1 MSLCT
6 WLKRAAVGVTVVLA
20 TATATT
26 ANAAPAPTTEP
37 SAVSASAPIGSPA
50 SASAVV
56 TLRYDDSRAGGW
68 EAAIAAGVA
77 SWNANVDN
85 VKLVE
90 AAPGT
95 RAEIVIVA
103 TTGWPQATLGPVRP
117 GRQVRV
123 ELGSQAVS
131 QGYDKTRI
139 AAHELGHS
147 LGLPDT
153 KPGPCSQLMS
163 GSSAGTAC
171 VNAIP
176 NATEQAR
183 VESAYANGAA
193 SRVAADGRT
202 LVDAP

>member
-1 MSLCT
+1 MPLGT
-6 WLKRAAVGVTVVLA
+6 WLKAGTSAAALVLA
-20 TATATT
+20 MAGAAT
-26 ANAAPAPTTEP
+26 AAPASEPPT
-37 SAVSASAPIGSPA
+37 AQA
-50 SASAVV
+50 AVV

-68 EAAIAAGVA
+68 ESAIAAGVA
-77 SWNANVDN
+77 SWNANVSN
-85 VKLVE
+85 VRLVE

-95 RAEIVIVA
+95 GAEIVIVA

-171 VNAIP
+171 TNAVP
-176 NATEQAR
+176 DATERSR
-183 VESAYANGAA
+183 VQSAYASG
-193 SRVAADGRT
+193 VAALVPAAGRT

>member
-1 MSLCT
+1 MPLGT
-6 WLKRAAVGVTVVLA
+6 WLKAGTSAAALTLA
-20 TATATT
+20 MASAAT
-26 ANAAPAPTTEP
+26 AAPAVEHPT
-37 SAVSASAPIGSPA
+37 AQA
-50 SASAVV
+50 AVV
-56 TLRYDDSRAGGW
+56 TLRYDDSRAAGW

-77 SWNANVDN
+77 SWNANVSN
-85 VKLVE
+85 VRLVE
-90 AAPGT
+90 AASGT
-95 RAEIVIVA
+95 GAEIVIVA

-171 VNAIP
+171 TNAVP
-176 NATEQAR
+176 NATERSR
-183 VESAYANGAA
+183 VQSAYASG
-193 SRVAADGRT
+193 VAALVPTDGRI
-202 LVDAP
+202 LIDAP

>member
-1 MSLCT
+1 MPLTLWIKAGTSATAL
-6 WLKRAAVGVTVVLA
+6 VLA
-20 TATATT
+20 TAG
-26 ANAAPAPTTEP
+26 
-37 SAVSASAPIGSPA
+37 VASADPA
-50 SASAVV
+50 VEQPHAKAAVV
-56 TLRYDDSRAGGW
+56 TLRYDDSRAAGW

-77 SWNANVDN
+77 SWNANVSN
-85 VKLVE
+85 VRLVE
-90 AAPGT
+90 AAPGGP
-95 RAEIVIVA
+95 AEIVIVA

-131 QGYDKTRI
+131 DGYNKTRI

-171 VNAIP
+171 TNAVP
-176 NATEQAR
+176 NATERSR
-183 VESAYANGAA
+183 VQSNYASAVAA
-193 SRVAADGRT
+193 SALVDGRT

>member
-1 MSLCT
+1 MLDSR
-6 WLKRAAVGVTVVLA
+6 WFKAAGVAAAITLA
-20 TATATT
+20 TATASH
-26 ANAAPAPTTEP
+26 AAPAPAST
-37 SAVSASAPIGSPA
+37 AVEGTAAA
-50 SASAVV
+50 V

-68 EAAIAAGVA
+68 EAAITAGVA
-77 SWNANVDN
+77 SWNANVAN

-95 RAEIVIVA
+95 RAEIQIVA
-103 TTGWPQATLGPVRP
+103 TSGWPQATLGPVRP
-117 GRQVRV
+117 GGLVRV
-123 ELGSQAVS
+123 ELGSQAVA

-163 GSSAGTAC
+163 GSTGGTSC
-171 VNAIP
+171 TNAVP
-176 NATEQAR
+176 NAVERSR
-183 VESAYANGAA
+183 VESAYARGLA
-193 SRVAADGRT
+193 SLTPTDGRM

>member
-1 MSLCT
+1 MPLGT
-6 WLKRAAVGVTVVLA
+6 WLKAGTSAAALVLA
-20 TATATT
+20 MASAATAAPESEQPT
-26 ANAAPAPTTEP
+26 AQA
-37 SAVSASAPIGSPA
+37 
-50 SASAVV
+50 AVV

-68 EAAIAAGVA
+68 EAAVAAGVA
-77 SWNANVDN
+77 SWNANVSN
-85 VKLVE
+85 VRLVE
-90 AAPGT
+90 AAPGAA
-95 RAEIVIVA
+95 AEIVIVA

-171 VNAIP
+171 TNAVP
-176 NATEQAR
+176 DATERSR
-183 VESAYANGAA
+183 VQSAYASGAA
-193 SRVAADGRT
+193 ALVRTDGRN
-202 LVDAP
+202 LIDAP

>member
-1 MSLCT
+1 M
-6 WLKRAAVGVTVVLA
+6 AGPA
-20 TATATT
+20 TAAT
-26 ANAAPAPTTEP
+26 APAGTP
-37 SAVSASAPIGSPA
+37 SAAQAT
-50 SASAVV
+50 V
-56 TLRYDDSRAGGW
+56 TLRYDDSRAAGW
-68 EAAIAAGVA
+68 ESAIAAGVA
-77 SWNANVDN
+77 SWNANVTN
-85 VKLVE
+85 VRLVE
-90 AAPGT
+90 AAPGAV
-95 RAEIVIVA
+95 AEIVIVA

-123 ELGSQAVS
+123 ELGSQAVD

-171 VNAIP
+171 TNATP
-176 NATEQAR
+176 NATERSRVQA
-183 VESAYANGAA
+183 AYASA
-193 SRVAADGRT
+193 VAALVPAGGRT

>member
-1 MSLCT
+1 MSLGT
-6 WLKRAAVGVTVVLA
+6 WLKAGTSAAALVLA
-20 TATATT
+20 AATAAT
-26 ANAAPAPTTEP
+26 AAPAPAAIPGT
-37 SAVSASAPIGSPA
+37 AAAA
-50 SASAVV
+50 V

-68 EAAIAAGVA
+68 ESAIAAGVA
-77 SWNANVDN
+77 SWNANVGN
-85 VKLVE
+85 VRLVK
-90 AAPGT
+90 AAPGV

-123 ELGSQAVS
+123 ELGAQAVD

-153 KPGPCSQLMS
+153 KPGPCTQLMS

-171 VNAIP
+171 TNAVP
-176 NATEQAR
+176 NATERSR
-183 VESAYANGAA
+183 VQSAYANGLAA
-193 SRVAADGRT
+193 AVPADGRV

>member
-1 MSLCT
+1 MPLGT
-6 WLKRAAVGVTVVLA
+6 WFKAGTSAAALVLA
-20 TATATT
+20 MAGAAT
-26 ANAAPAPTTEP
+26 AAPAPAP
-37 SAVSASAPIGSPA
+37 SAAEA
-50 SASAVV
+50 AVV

-77 SWNANVDN
+77 SWNANVSN

-171 VNAIP
+171 TNAVP
-176 NATEQAR
+176 NATERSR
-183 VESAYANGAA
+183 VQSAYASGLAA
-193 SRVAADGRT
+193 LVPADGRI

>member
-1 MSLCT
+1 MPLVT
-6 WLKRAAVGVTVVLA
+6 WIKAGTSATALVLA
-20 TATATT
+20 TAGA
-26 ANAAPAPTTEP
+26 ASAAPSVEP
-37 SAVSASAPIGSPA
+37 SGAQA
-50 SASAVV
+50 AVV
-56 TLRYDDSRAGGW
+56 TLRYDDSRAAGW

-77 SWNANVDN
+77 SWNANVTN
-85 VKLVE
+85 VRLVE
-90 AAPGT
+90 AAPGGA
-95 RAEIVIVA
+95 AEIVIVA

-123 ELGSQAVS
+123 ELGSQAVN
-131 QGYDKTRI
+131 QGYNKTRI

-171 VNAIP
+171 TNAVP
-176 NATEQAR
+176 NATERSR
-183 VESAYANGAA
+183 VQSNYANGVTT
-193 SRVAADGRT
+193 SLVTDGRT

>member
-1 MSLCT
+1 MSLGT
-6 WLKRAAVGVTVVLA
+6 WLKAGTSAAALVLA
-20 TATATT
+20 AATGAT
-26 ANAAPAPTTEP
+26 AAPAPV
-37 SAVSASAPIGSPA
+37 AVPDAAA
-50 SASAVV
+50 AVV

-77 SWNANVDN
+77 SWNANVSN
-85 VKLVE
+85 VRLVE
-90 AAPGT
+90 AAPGV

-123 ELGSQAVS
+123 ELGAQAVS

-153 KPGPCSQLMS
+153 KPGPCTQLMS

-171 VNAIP
+171 TNAVP
-176 NATEQAR
+176 NATERSRVQA
-183 VESAYANGAA
+183 AYANGLAA
-193 SRVAADGRT
+193 AVPTDGRV

>member
-1 MSLCT
+1 MPLGT
-6 WLKRAAVGVTVVLA
+6 WLKAGTSAAALTLA
-20 TATATT
+20 MASAAT
-26 ANAAPAPTTEP
+26 AAPAFEVPT
-37 SAVSASAPIGSPA
+37 AQA
-50 SASAVV
+50 AVV
-56 TLRYDDSRAGGW
+56 TLRYDDSRAAGW

-77 SWNANVDN
+77 SWNANVSN
-85 VKLVE
+85 VRLVE
-90 AAPGT
+90 AASGT
-95 RAEIVIVA
+95 GAEIVIVA

-171 VNAIP
+171 TNAVP
-176 NATEQAR
+176 NATERSR
-183 VESAYANGAA
+183 VQSAYASG
-193 SRVAADGRT
+193 VAALVPTDGRI
-202 LVDAP
+202 LIDAP

>member
-1 MSLCT
+1 MPLGT
-6 WLKRAAVGVTVVLA
+6 WLKAGTSAAALVLA
-20 TATATT
+20 MAGAAT
-26 ANAAPAPTTEP
+26 AAPAPAFES
-37 SAVSASAPIGSPA
+37 SAAEA
-50 SASAVV
+50 AVV

-77 SWNANVDN
+77 SWNANVSN

-171 VNAIP
+171 TNAVP
-176 NATEQAR
+176 NATERSR
-183 VESAYANGAA
+183 VQSAYASGVAA
-193 SRVAADGRT
+193 LVPADGRI

>member
-1 MSLCT
+1 MSLGT
-6 WLKRAAVGVTVVLA
+6 WLKAGTSAAALVLA
-20 TATATT
+20 AATAAT
-26 ANAAPAPTTEP
+26 AAPAPAAIPDT
-37 SAVSASAPIGSPA
+37 AAA
-50 SASAVV
+50 V

-68 EAAIAAGVA
+68 EAAVAAGVA
-77 SWNANVDN
+77 SWNANVSN
-85 VKLVE
+85 VRLVK
-90 AAPGT
+90 AAPGV

-123 ELGSQAVS
+123 ELGAQAVS

-153 KPGPCSQLMS
+153 KPGPCTQLMS

-171 VNAIP
+171 TNAVP
-176 NATEQAR
+176 NATERSR
-183 VESAYANGAA
+183 VQYAYANGLAA
-193 SRVAADGRT
+193 AAPTDGRI

>member
-1 MSLCT
+1 MPLGT
-6 WLKRAAVGVTVVLA
+6 WIKAGTSAAALILTMA
-20 TATATT
+20 SAA
-26 ANAAPAPTTEP
+26 AAAPASEQPT
-37 SAVSASAPIGSPA
+37 AQA
-50 SASAVV
+50 AVV

-68 EAAIAAGVA
+68 ETAIAAGVA
-77 SWNANVDN
+77 SWNANVSN

-90 AAPGT
+90 AASGT
-95 RAEIVIVA
+95 AAEIVIVA

-171 VNAIP
+171 TNAVP
-176 NATEQAR
+176 NATERSR
-183 VESAYANGAA
+183 VQSAYASG
-193 SRVAADGRT
+193 VAALVLTDGRT
-202 LVDAP
+202 LIDAP

>member
-1 MSLCT
+1 MSLST
-6 WLKRAAVGVTVVLA
+6 WLKAGTTTAAVVLA
-20 TATATT
+20 TATAAT
-26 ANAAPAPTTEP
+26 AAPAPAPEP
-37 SAVSASAPIGSPA
+37 STASAQA
-50 SASAVV
+50 AV

-77 SWNANVDN
+77 SWNANVGN

-123 ELGSQAVS
+123 ELGSQAVT

-163 GSSAGTAC
+163 GSSAGTSC
-171 VNAIP
+171 TNAVP
-176 NATEQAR
+176 NATERAR
-183 VESAYANGAA
+183 VESAYAGGAA
-193 SRVAADGRT
+193 LRLPADGRV

>member
-1 MSLCT
+1 MPLGT
-6 WLKRAAVGVTVVLA
+6 WFKAGTSAAALVLA
-20 TATATT
+20 MAGAAT
-26 ANAAPAPTTEP
+26 AAPAPTP
-37 SAVSASAPIGSPA
+37 SAAEA
-50 SASAVV
+50 AVV

-77 SWNANVDN
+77 SWNANVSN

-171 VNAIP
+171 TNAVP
-176 NATEQAR
+176 NATERSR
-183 VESAYANGAA
+183 VQSAYASGLAA
-193 SRVAADGRT
+193 LVPADGRI

>member
-1 MSLCT
+1 MPLGT
-6 WLKRAAVGVTVVLA
+6 WLKASTSAAALVLA
-20 TATATT
+20 MAGAATA
-26 ANAAPAPTTEP
+26 APTSEP
-37 SAVSASAPIGSPA
+37 PTAQA
-50 SASAVV
+50 AVV

-68 EAAIAAGVA
+68 EAAIAAGVS
-77 SWNANVDN
+77 SWNANVSN
-85 VKLVE
+85 VRLVE
-90 AAPGT
+90 AAPGSA
-95 RAEIVIVA
+95 AEIVIVA

-163 GSSAGTAC
+163 GSSAGTSC
-171 VNAIP
+171 TNAVP
-176 NATEQAR
+176 NATERSR
-183 VESAYANGAA
+183 VQSAYASA
-193 SRVAADGRT
+193 VAAFLRTDGRT
-202 LVDAP
+202 LIDAP

>member
-1 MSLCT
+1 MSLGT
-6 WLKRAAVGVTVVLA
+6 WLKVGISAAAMVLAAAPTA
-20 TATATT
+20 TATA
-26 ANAAPAPTTEP
+26 APAP
-37 SAVSASAPIGSPA
+37 VSDASA
-50 SASAVV
+50 AVV

-77 SWNANVDN
+77 SWNANVSN
-85 VKLVE
+85 VRLVE
-90 AAPGT
+90 AAPGV

-123 ELGSQAVS
+123 ELGAQAVS

-171 VNAIP
+171 TNAVP
-176 NATEQAR
+176 NATERSR
-183 VESAYANGAA
+183 VQNAYANGLTAT
-193 SRVAADGRT
+193 VPTDGRV

>member
-1 MSLCT
+1 MFLGTCVKIGTS
-6 WLKRAAVGVTVVLA
+6 AAALVLA
-20 TATATT
+20 AATAAT
-26 ANAAPAPTTEP
+26 AAPAPAALPGT
-37 SAVSASAPIGSPA
+37 AAAA
-50 SASAVV
+50 V

-68 EAAIAAGVA
+68 EAAVAAGVA
-77 SWNANVDN
+77 SWNANVSN
-85 VKLVE
+85 VRLVK
-90 AAPGT
+90 AAPGV

-123 ELGSQAVS
+123 ELGAEAVS

-139 AAHELGHS
+139 TAHELGHS

-153 KPGPCSQLMS
+153 KPGPCTQLMS

-171 VNAIP
+171 TNAVP
-176 NATEQAR
+176 NATERSR
-183 VESAYANGAA
+183 VQYAYASGLAA
-193 SRVAADGRT
+193 VAPADGRV

>member
-1 MSLCT
+1 MPLGI
-6 WLKRAAVGVTVVLA
+6 WLKAGTSATALVLA
-20 TATATT
+20 MAGAATAAT
-26 ANAAPAPTTEP
+26 APTGESST
-37 SAVSASAPIGSPA
+37 AQA
-50 SASAVV
+50 AVV
-56 TLRYDDSRAGGW
+56 TLRYDDSRAAGW

-77 SWNANVDN
+77 SWNANVSN
-85 VKLVE
+85 VRLVE

-95 RAEIVIVA
+95 AAEIVIVA

-123 ELGSQAVS
+123 ELGSQAVA
-131 QGYDKTRI
+131 QGYNKTRI

-171 VNAIP
+171 T
-176 NATEQAR
+176 NATPNTTERSR
-183 VESAYANGAA
+183 VQSAYASGTAA
-193 SRVAADGRT
+193 LAPTHRI
-202 LVDAP
+202 LIDAP

>member
-1 MSLCT
+1 MPLGT
-6 WLKRAAVGVTVVLA
+6 WLKAGTSAAALILTMASAA
-20 TATATT
+20 T
-26 ANAAPAPTTEP
+26 AAPAAEHPT
-37 SAVSASAPIGSPA
+37 AQA
-50 SASAVV
+50 AVV

-77 SWNANVDN
+77 SWNANVSN

-90 AAPGT
+90 AASGSG
-95 RAEIVIVA
+95 AEIVIVA

-171 VNAIP
+171 TNAVP
-176 NATEQAR
+176 NATERSR
-183 VESAYANGAA
+183 VQSAYASG
-193 SRVAADGRT
+193 VAALVPTDGRI
-202 LVDAP
+202 LIDAP

>member
-1 MSLCT
+1 MPLVT
-6 WLKRAAVGVTVVLA
+6 WIKAGTSATALVLA
-20 TATATT
+20 TAGA
-26 ANAAPAPTTEP
+26 AYAAPSVEPPT
-37 SAVSASAPIGSPA
+37 AQA
-50 SASAVV
+50 AVV
-56 TLRYDDSRAGGW
+56 TLRYDDSRAAGW

-77 SWNANVDN
+77 SWNANVTN
-85 VKLVE
+85 VRLVE
-90 AAPGT
+90 AAPGGA
-95 RAEIVIVA
+95 AEIVIVA

-123 ELGSQAVS
+123 ELGSQAVN
-131 QGYDKTRI
+131 QGYNKTRI

-171 VNAIP
+171 TNAVP
-176 NATEQAR
+176 NATERSR
-183 VESAYANGAA
+183 VQSNYANGVT
-193 SRVAADGRT
+193 SPVVTDGRT

>member
-1 MSLCT
+1 MSLST
-6 WLKRAAVGVTVVLA
+6 WLKTATVGVAVVLA
-20 TATATT
+20 TASATT
-26 ANAAPAPTTEP
+26 ANASPTTTEEP
-37 SAVSASAPIGSPA
+37 SATSSASA
-50 SASAVV
+50 AVV

-176 NATEQAR
+176 DAAEQAR

-193 SRVAADGRT
+193 SRIVTDGRT